1 MAGVEVTVKRVPDL
15 AREEKAPI
23 ATVAELADYNVII
36 VARLITCSVAWP
48 QEGAFVHFLLI
59 LTEAPVTRRQSRPL
73 PVKLQGYDQQHG
85 PCKHAPEQTRSSC
98 FVKLETPRPFST
110 PIVNHRLTPTR
121 QAYTHRGTVTRA
133 SAKAPSSPAA
143 FQTPA

>member
-1 MAGVEVTVKRVPDL
+1 MVEK
-15 AREEKAPI
+15 
-23 ATVAELADYNVII
+23 
-36 VARLITCSVAWP
+36 ARLIAAPLLGRQAGLSCNSVD
-48 QEGAFVHFLLI
+48 
-59 LTEAPVTRRQSRPL
+59 LTEAAVTRGPSRPL

-85 PCKHAPEQTRSSC
+85 PGKHAPEQTRSGC

-121 QAYTHRGTVTRA
+121 QAYTHRGTVIRA